1 MCVCVCVCVCVR
13 AHARVHTCV
22 LQKWSL
28 FGNSLAVQWLGL
40 STFTTEG
47 LVQSLI
53 RELRSHKPYG
63 VAKGKKVVSLCTY
76 FRISLQQGVDTL
88 SELPEERD

>member
-1 MCVCVCVCVCVR
+1 
-13 AHARVHTCV
+13 
-22 LQKWSL
+22 
-28 FGNSLAVQWLGL
+28 
-40 STFTTEG
+40 
-47 LVQSLI
+47 
-53 RELRSHKPYG
+53 